1 MSTKGNIWFRSS
13 SKEGG
18 KILKKVLFAMLLCG
32 LILFSSGCF
41 GRNNLDNAKIYAT
54 VYPIE
59 YFTEVLY
66 GSHSNV
72 SSIYPDG
79 ANVADY
85 SLTDKQKNT
94 YSQADVFVYNG
105 ATDEKQIAKDFISK
119 NRRIQIIDVAYG
131 LKYKYAP
138 EELWL
143 SPNNALM
150 IASNI
155 KDNLKGFIESKF
167 IQEEIEENYRK
178 LEETLSLKD
187 AELRNISRTAL
198 EKGTNTLVVSSNAL
212 RFLEDYGFQIISLED
227 NNNENGINLL
237 KRNFKS
243 GTYQTLFVRDS
254 EEISDVMNELKNNGA
269 TISVVPTMMT
279 LTDENRK
286 NNDNYL
292 SIMQE
297 FIESIKNAV
306 LN

>member
-1 MSTKGNIWFRSS
+1 M
-13 SKEGG
+13 
-18 KILKKVLFAMLLCG
+18 KKSLFALMLCG

-41 GRNNLDNAKIYAT
+41 GRNNLDNAKIYTT
-54 VYPIE
+54 VYPIQ

-66 GSHSNV
+66 GGHSTV

-79 ANVADY
+79 ANVMSY
-85 SLTDKQKNT
+85 TLTDKQRNT
-94 YSQADVFVYNG
+94 YSKADVFVYNG

-131 LKYKYAP
+131 LKYRYAP

-150 IASNI
+150 LASNI
-155 KDNLKGFIESKF
+155 KDNLQGFIESKF
-167 IQEEIEENYRK
+167 IKEEIGEHYK
-178 LEETLSLKD
+178 DLEETLSLKD
-187 AELRNISRTAL
+187 AELRNISRTAI
-198 EKGTNTLVVSSNAL
+198 EKGTNTLVVSSNAF

-237 KRNFKS
+237 KRNFKN
-243 GTYQTLFVRDS
+243 GTYKTLFVRDT
-254 EEISDVMNELKNNGA
+254 EEISSVMNELKNSGA
-269 TISVVPTMMT
+269 TICVVQTMMT
-279 LTDENRK
+279 LTDENRQ

-292 SIMQE
+292 TIMQE
-297 FIESIKNAV
+297 FIENIKNAV